1 MKVGDLVKIDYVHGG
16 HPLNDTV
23 ALYLGEEQVSDGEH
37 LSGHIHTVTNLKI
50 LPIGSSEPRLLDRT
64 MWKHLCLFHL
74 EVVK

>member
-1 MKVGDLVKIDYVHGG
+1 MKVGDLVKIDYVYGG
-16 HPLNDTV
+16 YPLNDTV
-23 ALYLGEEQVSDGEH
+23 ALYLGEEQVSVGED

-64 MWKHLCLFHL
+64 MWKHL